1 MTRRHLLALA
11 ASAQGAPYWEAQPPA
26 RWSEEQI
33 ESFFRD
39 SPWARPAD
47 ASRRMGLSVTP
58 VNTFLSSARLMR
70 EAEAELL
77 RRRVKDAAVLRAVR
91 DARAEYLEYLD
102 QHKGEVI
109 ALSAP
114 LDPNALADAQEA
126 KLFEQE
132 TTLKAGKRKHKMMG
146 HFPPTPSD
154 PLVRMLFPRDVDAK
168 AKQLEFE
175 LYFPGTG
182 SPYRTV
188 YYKLVDMTV
197 GGQLEL

>member
-11 ASAQGAPYWEAQPPA
+11 ASAQGAPYWEALPPA

-33 ESFFRD
+33 ESFFRE

-58 VNTFLSSARLMR
+58 VSTFISSAPLMR
-70 EAEAELL
+70 AAEAELV
-77 RRRVKDAAVLRAVR
+77 RRRVKDPGALRALR

-114 LDPNALADAQEA
+114 LDPNALADGQEA
-126 KLFEQE
+126 KQFEEQ
-132 TTLKAGKRKHKMMG
+132 TMMKAGKKKHKMMG

-154 PLVRMLFPRDVDAK
+154 PVVRMLFPRDVDAK
-168 AKQLEFE
+168 TKQLEFD
-175 LYFPGTG
+175 LYVPGTG
-182 SPYRTV
+182 SPYRSV
-188 YYKLVDMTV
+188 YYKLAEMMV